1 MRQSRA
7 LTRLI
12 ELSLFTYV
20 VLILIMLFMTRD
32 ARAHDWYP
40 YECCSGYDCGPIAL
54 DKPPLEE
61 NGGFTLQDG
70 SGRHVAY
77 KELKMSPDGQWHL
90 CEQKWQTELKDRK
103 ILCLYAPI
111 GGV

>member
-1 MRQSRA
+1 MKR
-7 LTRLI
+7 I
-12 ELSLFTYV
+12 EWIIITAIIAYV
-20 VLILIMLFMTRD
+20 GVIIFLVS
-32 ARAHDWYP
+32 AANAHDFYP
-40 YECCSGYDCGPIAL
+40 WECCSGHDCGPIAMEQ
-54 DKPPLEE
+54 PPREE

-70 SGRHVAY
+70 SGRHVSY
-77 KELKMSPDGQWHL
+77 KDLKMSPDGQWHL